1 MSGGKKGL
9 LHNTGVNLQL
19 LTKLPGLSP
28 IEALLSEKCAS
39 EAPEITKISR
49 YLLELGGKRIRP
61 VLTLL
66 CGQLFGVQPPYTD
79 SPAGQRLID
88 IAAGIELIHMATL
101 LHDDIIDDSPVRRH
115 KPSPYKLYGT
125 NSTLLAGDFL
135 LTRAFG
141 LCARLD
147 RFVIDR
153 TEAACVALTEG
164 EILETS
170 LLNDQHDI
178 RSSLL
183 VAEKKTAALFSLAAE
198 TASHIAG
205 LAPEGVRAMA
215 RFGNELGIA
224 FQILDDILD
233 VTSDEATLGK
243 RSGQDLRERK
253 PSLVNVLW
261 LSERS
266 PAGYQQLLEPQSE
279 KDEAWVTSALRAL
292 PKSPVIGKARTMAE
306 ERIERASVA
315 LKEACSHY
323 ASRDE
328 GTHQSSLEL
337 IEMLMQYVLERV
349 H

>member
-1 MSGGKKGL
+1 MSGDKKGL
-9 LHNTGVNLQL
+9 LHSAKVNLQL
-19 LTKLPGLSP
+19 LTKLPGLAP

-39 EAPEITKISR
+39 DAPEITKISR

-66 CGQLFGVQPPYTD
+66 CGQLFGIKPPFTD

-153 TEAACVALTEG
+153 TEAACIALTEG

-170 LLNDQHDI
+170 LLKDRHDV

-205 LAPEGVRAMA
+205 VAPEGVAAMA

-261 LSERS
+261 LEEKS
-266 PAGYQQLLEPQSE
+266 PRGYDRLLEPQSDS
-279 KDEAWVTSALRAL
+279 DEAWVAEALRTL
-292 PKSPVIGKARTMAE
+292 PDSPVIAKARGMAE
-306 ERIERASVA
+306 ERVERASLA
-315 LKEACSHY
+315 LRQACGHHLG
-323 ASRDE
+323 RDR
-328 GTHQSSLEL
+328 TPSQSSLEL

-349 H
+349 R